1 MLTQVP
7 GVVAFV
13 GAGDV
18 PGRNSVK
25 CGESH
30 AQLFATNKVECHS
43 QMIGLVLAETPKLAA
58 KGAALV
64 NVTHGKPEVL
74 NATLI
79 MLIYEYFPPWY
90 VAPLQV

>member
-1 MLTQVP
+1 M
-7 GVVAFV
+7 VAFV

-30 AQLFATNKVECHS
+30 AQLFATEKVECHS

-64 NVTHGKPEVL
+64 DVTYGKPEVRYI
-74 NATLI
+74 TI
-79 MLIYEYFPPWY
+79 SS
-90 VAPLQV
+90 